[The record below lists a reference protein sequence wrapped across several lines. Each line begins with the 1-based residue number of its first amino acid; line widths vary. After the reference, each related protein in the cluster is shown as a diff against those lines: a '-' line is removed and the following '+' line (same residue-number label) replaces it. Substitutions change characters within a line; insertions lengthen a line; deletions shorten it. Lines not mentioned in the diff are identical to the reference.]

1 MTVNNFEM
9 LVKFQKKNADLSQK
23 KYFLQVFVTYGSTL
37 FLCAL
42 IFWNKHWSFEMSRST
57 LIFHRTEMSTRI
69 VSNGWIN
76 LISNH
81 WWGNMLLTIDEWTKV
96 ISFLDLVC
104 LHSAVTVW
112 KRKFK
117 WTCMWLCM
125 HREKHSLAKCLCPS
139 HSA

>member
-1 MTVNNFEM
+1 LTVNNFEM
-9 LVKFQKKNADLSQK
+9 LVKFQKKMQICLKRNTSF
-23 KYFLQVFVTYGSTL
+23 KYLWLTGVHYSY
-37 FLCAL
+37 A
-42 IFWNKHWSFEMSRST
+42 HWSFEMSRST

-104 LHSAVTVW
+104 LHSAVTAW
-112 KRKFK
+112 KRKFN
-117 WTCMWLCM
+117 WTCMWVCM
-125 HREKHSLAKCLCPS
+125 HREKDSLAKCLSPS